1 MKKSFTTG
9 LIILL
14 PIFLTFL
21 IVNFLINFLTAPFLR
36 LTETVLAPLYFLH
49 QPFFFL
55 DASTV
60 VLIACKTLILLSLF
74 GFVLLVG
81 WLGHVFLMNYLF
93 RIGSYLIYNLPVVNK
108 IYKACQDVVDSLF
121 SSSHSF
127 SQVVLVPFPYAD
139 RLSLGLM
146 IQNHEQME
154 VKNRAGCILTPV
166 FVPSLPNPS
175 TGFILL
181 FKKERVI
188 AIDMKV
194 EEAMKCVVS
203 CGVVLS
209 DFSIIQPTS

>member
-9 LIILL
+9 LVILL

-36 LTETVLAPLYFLH
+36 LTETVLAPLHFLH

-60 VLIACKTLILLSLF
+60 VLIASKTLILLLLF
-74 GFVLLVG
+74 GFVVLVG

-93 RIGSYLIYNLPVVNK
+93 RMGSYLIYNLPVVNK

-127 SQVVLVPFPYAD
+127 SQVVLVPFPHAD
-139 RLSLGLM
+139 RLSIGLM
-146 IQNHEQME
+146 IQNNEQVE
-154 VKNRAGCILTPV
+154 IKNRAGYCLTPI

-194 EEAMKCVVS
+194 EDAMKCIVS
-203 CGVVLS
+203 CGVVLP
-209 DFSIIQPTS
+209 DFSIVHPAG